1 MRGLASSAGAKVLS
15 WSIAMNRSTIVCVV
29 LALSAAFAFAAA
41 DKSIESMKA
50 DNDVTLTTNPASSFW
65 QGGRAVYAETDTFG
79 KPLPRYR
86 TEIRSRWTRDNL
98 YFLFICPYD
107 TLYLKP
113 APDTSTETFQL
124 WDWDVAEVFIG
135 SDFQNIRRYK
145 EFEVSPQGEWIDL
158 DIDLTKPQHED
169 GWKWNSGFKI
179 STRIDHAA
187 KTWYAAMR
195 IPFSAIDQRPPADG
209 ITFRINLFRAQGPP
223 SQRKYIAW
231 QSTMS
236 DSFHIP
242 ESFGILKLVSNPAR

>member
-1 MRGLASSAGAKVLS
+1 MSGSA
-15 WSIAMNRSTIVCVV
+15 IVGVV
-29 LALSAAFAFAAA
+29 LVLFAAIA
-41 DKSIESMKA
+41 VAANDKSIESMKA
-50 DNDVTLTTNPASSFW
+50 DNDVALTTNPVSSFW
-65 QGGRAVYAETDTFG
+65 QGGRGVYAERDTYG

-86 TEIRSRWTRDNL
+86 TQVRSRWTRNNL

-113 APDTSTETFQL
+113 HPATSTETFQL

-158 DIDLTKPQHED
+158 DIDLTKPQHEE
-169 GWKWNSGFKI
+169 GWKWNSGFQV

-195 IPFSAIDQRPPADG
+195 IPFAAIDQRQPADG
-209 ITFRINLFRAQGPP
+209 VTFRINLFRTQGPP
-223 SQRKYIAW
+223 SQRKYIVW
-231 QSTMS
+231 QPTMS
-236 DSFHIP
+236 GSFHVP
-242 ESFGILKLVSNPAR
+242 ERFGILKLVSNPTR

>member
-1 MRGLASSAGAKVLS
+1 
-15 WSIAMNRSTIVCVV
+15 MNRSAIVCAA
-29 LALSAAFAFAAA
+29 LALFAAVAFAAD

-50 DNDVTLTTNPASSFW
+50 DNDVTLTTNPVSSFW
-65 QGGRAVYAETDTFG
+65 QGGRAVYAERDTHG
-79 KPLPRYR
+79 KPLAHYR
-86 TEIRSRWTRDNL
+86 TEIRSRWTKNNL

-113 APDTSTETFQL
+113 APNTSTETFQL

-135 SDFQNIRRYK
+135 SDFQNIQRYK

-169 GWKWNSGFKI
+169 GWKWNSRFQV
-179 STRIDHAA
+179 SARIDRAA

-195 IPFSAIDQRPPADG
+195 IPLAAIDQRPPAEG
-209 ITFRINLFRAQGPP
+209 ITFRVNLYRAQGPP

-231 QSTMS
+231 QPTMS
-236 DSFHIP
+236 DNFHVP
-242 ESFGILKLVSNPAR
+242 ESFGILKLVSNPSR